1 METTILL
8 ARHGETD
15 WNRAGRFQG
24 HADPPLNATGRR
36 QAEELAARVADAGV
50 SAVYASDL
58 RRARDTAAVVAE
70 RLGLRLRQRED
81 LREIDVGEFQGLTH
95 DQIRERWPDVDRRVA
110 EHGVGWVEGESLEQM
125 RSRVVGALAAI
136 AREHPGEVVL
146 VVGHGATIRALLATA
161 DGLDIV
167 THRRVIEPA
176 ANGSV
181 VRLGVLDG
189 RVRRLD

>member
-1 METTILL
+1 VETTILL

-15 WNRAGRFQG
+15 WNREGRFQG
-24 HADPPLNATGRR
+24 RADPPLNDTGRA
-36 QAEELAARVADAGV
+36 QAEELAAQVAGGGV
-50 SAVYASDL
+50 SVVYASDL
-58 RRARDTAAVVAE
+58 RRARDTATVVAT
-70 RLGLRLRQRED
+70 RLGLELRLRED

-95 DQIRERWPDVDRRVA
+95 AEIRERWPDVDRRVA
-110 EHGVGWVEGESLEQM
+110 EHGVGWVEGESLEEM
-125 RSRVVGALAAI
+125 RARVVGALAAI

-167 THRRVIEPA
+167 THRQVIGPA
-176 ANGSV
+176 RNGSV

-189 RVRRLD
+189 RIRRAH